1 MNRGVNAS
9 IWLWATESGEQ
20 HAGSEHELVTC
31 LSSRALPAYTLVWR
45 SGWSEWLP
53 AMQVKELARGLPESS
68 LCAPRAP
75 RATAPGVP
83 PPPPPIETY
92 PMLRRWA
99 EELRQ
104 SSGPITRREGVPIW
118 AQTVVLN
125 EPPPTSAELDEI
137 TDEIPDEVLA
147 EAARL
152 MMEATPP
159 RDLGI
164 AERARRSR
172 TSWPAVILPQ
182 DPFAPPLEPPEL
194 ASFIDPSSTAFDT
207 GAQTPSGEDRRHVGL
222 PGETVERPRS
232 RGWLWLLPAAALA
245 GGLWLTRAHWLP
257 VAGPRSAPEPQV
269 AVLPVRP
276 AATAEPPPAPKV
288 FGCRVLKRPQK
299 LDDWSIPDKPL
310 GMGLA
315 PDGKRIALGYAQSR
329 ERAIGLTFDPSR
341 FVARG
346 EAFTPKLPAPSK
358 GGTSKAPAS
367 RSSSDSAGA
376 DAQRAPTNAAAG
388 EAARAEAPDANEAA
402 RAELAAASP
411 DPASVGSSREFVH
424 YREEEIYSVTPLVA
438 SGKLEF
444 RVERV
449 GDKLANGTAIDGV
462 PALRIGQ
469 NEVGIVG
476 GPLGRRPHRIWWLP
490 RPGLTA
496 VPTYTRHPLGHL
508 IATRVGRKDP
518 TLRVGVISLEAAPH
532 TALEALELPKGALG
546 VPALASKATVMALAV
561 VVDAERG
568 AADRLMLARATPT
581 ALPASAEAL
590 GVFGSEPV
598 QLSSPALSAL
608 GAQGFALSWTQ
619 GVAEERRVKLLVLDD
634 ELRPRGEPFDM
645 ELPEVSHRGVIN
657 GGLFWANERLLA
669 LYYLR
674 RPEGYSLWANE
685 ITCDEH

>member
-1 MNRGVNAS
+1 MNRVNAS
-9 IWLWATESGEQ
+9 IWLWATEAGEQ
-20 HAGSEHELVTC
+20 HAGSEQELVTC

-53 AMQVKELARGLPESS
+53 AMQVKELARGLPESG
-68 LCAPRAP
+68 LCAPRSA
-75 RATAPGVP
+75 RATALGVP

-99 EELRQ
+99 EELQ
-104 SSGPITRREGVPIW
+104 HSSGPITRREGVPIW
-118 AQTVVLN
+118 AQTVSLN
-125 EPPPTSAELDEI
+125 EQPPTSAELEEI

-159 RDLGI
+159 KDLGI

-182 DPFAPPLEPPEL
+182 EPFAPPLEPPAL
-194 ASFIDPSSTAFDT
+194 ASFVDPSSSVFDVGAHTPSVLDRT
-207 GAQTPSGEDRRHVGL
+207 GAASEPAL
-222 PGETVERPRS
+222 RPRS
-232 RGWLWLLPAAALA
+232 RGWLWLLPTAALA
-245 GGLWLTRAHWLP
+245 GGLWLTRTQWLP
-257 VAGPRSAPEPQV
+257 QVAPRSAPEPQV

-276 AATAEPPPAPKV
+276 AATVEPPPAPKV

-299 LDDWSIPDKPL
+299 LDDWSIPDSPL
-310 GMGLA
+310 GLGLA

-329 ERAIGLTFDPSR
+329 ERAVGLTFDPAR

-346 EAFTPKLPAPSK
+346 EPFTPRPP
-358 GGTSKAPAS
+358 
-367 RSSSDSAGA
+367 
-376 DAQRAPTNAAAG
+376 PTPKERG
-388 EAARAEAPDANEAA
+388 EAAANKERTPTSEEAA
-402 RAELAAASP
+402 REASRAELANASP
-411 DPASVGSSREFVH
+411 DAASVGVSRDFVS
-424 YREEEIYSVTPLVA
+424 YREEEIYSVTPLSA
-438 SGKLEF
+438 NGKLEF

-449 GDKLANGTAIDGV
+449 GEKLELGTAIDGV
-462 PALRIGQ
+462 PTLRIGQ
-469 NEVGIVG
+469 NEVGMVG
-476 GPLGRRPHRIWWLP
+476 GLLGRRPHRIWWLP

-496 VPTYTRHPLGHL
+496 VPSYTRHPLGFL
-508 IATRVGRKDP
+508 IAARVGRKDP
-518 TLRVGVISLEAAPH
+518 TLRVGVISPEAAPH
-532 TALEALELPKGALG
+532 TPLGTLELPKGALG
-546 VPALASKATVMALAV
+546 IPTLASKATVMALAV

-568 AADRLMLARATPT
+568 SPDRLMLARATPT
-581 ALPASAEAL
+581 ALPTSAEAL
-590 GVFGSEPV
+590 SVFGNEPV

-608 GAQGFALSWTQ
+608 GDEGFALSWTQ
-619 GVAEERRVKLLVLDD
+619 GVAEERRVRLLVLDD
-634 ELRPRGEPFDM
+634 ELHPRGEPFDM

-685 ITCDEH
+685 ITCDDR

>member
-20 HAGSEHELVTC
+20 HAGSEQELVTC

-68 LCAPRAP
+68 LCAPRVA

-125 EPPPTSAELDEI
+125 EQPPTSADFEET

-159 RDLGI
+159 RDLGL

-182 DPFAPPLEPPEL
+182 EPFAPPLEPPAV
-194 ASFIDPSSTAFDT
+194 ASFIDPSSVFDGGT
-207 GAQTPSGEDRRHVGL
+207 HTQSGLDRSDVGV
-222 PGETVERPRS
+222 PGETSERSRS
-232 RGWLWLLPAAALA
+232 RGWLWLMPAAALA
-245 GGLWLTRAHWLP
+245 GGLWLTRTHWLP
-257 VAGPRSAPEPQV
+257 VAGPVSAPEPQV
-269 AVLPVRP
+269 AVMPVRP

-299 LDDWSIPDKPL
+299 LDDWSIPDRPL
-310 GMGLA
+310 GVGLA

-329 ERAIGLTFDPSR
+329 ERAVGLTFDPAR

-346 EAFTPKLPAPSK
+346 EP
-358 GGTSKAPAS
+358 
-367 RSSSDSAGA
+367 A
-376 DAQRAPTNAAAG
+376 DA
-388 EAARAEAPDANEAA
+388 
-402 RAELAAASP
+402 SS
-411 DPASVGSSREFVH
+411 DPASVGVTRDFVS
-424 YREEEIYSVTPLVA
+424 YREEEIYSVTPLAA

-449 GDKLANGTAIDGV
+449 GEKLELGTAIDGV
-462 PALRIGQ
+462 PTLRIGQ
-469 NEVGIVG
+469 NEVGMVG
-476 GPLGRRPHRIWWLP
+476 GLLGRRPHRIWWLP

-496 VPTYTRHPLGHL
+496 VPAYTRHPLGFL
-508 IATRVGRKDP
+508 IAARVGRKDP
-518 TLRVGVISLEAAPH
+518 TLRLGVISPEASPH
-532 TALEALELPKGALG
+532 TALSTLELPRGALG
-546 VPALASKATVMALAV
+546 VPAL
-561 VVDAERG
+561 
-568 AADRLMLARATPT
+568 
-581 ALPASAEAL
+581 
-590 GVFGSEPV
+590 
-598 QLSSPALSAL
+598 
-608 GAQGFALSWTQ
+608 
-619 GVAEERRVKLLVLDD
+619 
-634 ELRPRGEPFDM
+634 
-645 ELPEVSHRGVIN
+645 
-657 GGLFWANERLLA
+657 
-669 LYYLR
+669 
-674 RPEGYSLWANE
+674 
-685 ITCDEH
+685 